1 MASTIASKQVNVS
14 VTILSISGLHV
25 KDTAVKK
32 KSVLRGI
39 SPSRA
44 FPSRSL
50 SPARRKKGN
59 LDVDTQSCAPS
70 TTSSSTN
77 IADNS
82 NNKSS
87 TTVVA
92 SFTRMAKKKKR
103 LTHVGSMPLQLSS
116 DVYDCDD
123 DILWPAVDDTSMQQ
137 KEDSSHYRFLHTF
150 DQHEESNDP
159 SLSSRLVPIQ
169 QQKEEQEAPQTIQIA
184 ISRQARMFKLGTA
197 SIPISADIR
206 SGSFVHTLPITNCN
220 PIKNKKNGV
229 NKPMMMKLKDDT
241 IKVSMDTDASIKIR
255 VAVSPSIGETVTISE
270 RFNVTMITD
279 SMMKQKEMHDMKM
292 KEEQMKEE
300 MRNMSHQKDVVAVEK
315 KVQPTLEDVST
326 TTTAPSSPGST
337 AQIIDDD
344 TLPMIRVMSH
354 PEDEQ
359 DNDPQEDIEE
369 TQDVEDDD
377 DDDEASCSSSAYMSV
392 PSKYQGQNLGLTRSH
407 STTTTDMS
415 SVVSDLTERCSFLSQ
430 NGIEVVPFNT
440 TPNDAK
446 LSSNPN
452 INTMLID
459 SKEDVQDRQPNLN
472 ATQSRAES
480 EDTHSVD
487 PSVPLGSSSFPH
499 RAAANN
505 SSTKRQTW
513 RERFSCV
520 GLNSSLLM
528 CRDNDG
534 NDISET
540 VSSVIEEDVVS
551 TNKYSLANF
560 ARCDNPLNIPSASYY
575 TDDGSFVE
583 EDSDDDD
590 ESTSSSELG
599 GDERYTALEGALFG

>member
-1 MASTIASKQVNVS
+1 MASTSKQVNVS
-14 VTILSISGLHV
+14 VTILSVSGLHV

-32 KSVLRGI
+32 KSGVLRGI

-50 SPARRKKGN
+50 SPARRKKGTH

-70 TTSSSTN
+70 TTSSSSNN
-77 IADNS
+77 ITDNS
-82 NNKSS
+82 NEKSS

-92 SFTRMAKKKKR
+92 SFTRMAKKKR
-103 LTHVGSMPLQLSS
+103 MTHVGSMPLQLSS
-116 DVYDCDD
+116 DNYDCDD
-123 DILWPAVDDTSMQQ
+123 DIQWPSIDTSMQQ
-137 KEDSSHYRFLHTF
+137 KEDLSHYRFMHTF

-169 QQKEEQEAPQTIQIA
+169 QQQEEQKAPQTIQIA
-184 ISRQARMFKLGTA
+184 ISRASRMFKLGTA
-197 SIPISADIR
+197 SIPLSADVR
-206 SGSFVHTLPITNCN
+206 SGTSILTLPITNCN

-241 IKVSMDTDASIKIR
+241 IKVSMDTDATIKIR
-255 VAVSPSIGETVTISE
+255 VVIEPTIGETVTISE
-270 RFNVTMITD
+270 RFNVTMISD
-279 SMMKQKEMHDMKM
+279 SMMKQKEMQDLKI
-292 KEEQMKEE
+292 KEE
-300 MRNMSHQKDVVAVEK
+300 MREMSPQEDVVAAEK
-315 KVQPTLEDVST
+315 KEQPTLEDVST

-344 TLPMIRVMSH
+344 DNIPMIRVLSH
-354 PEDEQ
+354 PDDEQ
-359 DNDPQEDIEE
+359 DDLQDDDPQEDTEE
-369 TQDVEDDD
+369 TQDVEDDEED
-377 DDDEASCSSSAYMSV
+377 DGDEASCSSSAYMSV
-392 PSKYQGQNLGLTRSH
+392 PSKYQGHNLSVTRSN

-415 SVVSDLTERCSFLSQ
+415 SVVSDLTEGCSFLSQ

-440 TPNDAK
+440 TPDHDM

-452 INTMLID
+452 INIMLID
-459 SKEDVQDRQPNLN
+459 SKEGVQDSQPILH
-472 ATQSRAES
+472 AAQSRAES
-480 EDTHSVD
+480 EDT
-487 PSVPLGSSSFPH
+487 PRPKSSLFPH
-499 RAAANN
+499 RAAADN

-528 CRDNDG
+528 CGDNDG

-540 VSSVIEEDVVS
+540 LSSVIEEDIVS
-551 TNKYSLANF
+551 TNKYSLSNF
-560 ARCDNPLNIPSASYY
+560 GRCDGVAYQPSASYY

-583 EDSDDDD
+583 EDEDSDDGDD
-590 ESTSSSELG
+590 ESTLNTESSG
-599 GDERYTALEGALFG
+599 RDERYTALEGFIFG

>member
-32 KSVLRGI
+32 KSGVLRGI

-59 LDVDTQSCAPS
+59 LDVDTQSCTPS
-70 TTSSSTN
+70 TTSSSNNN
-77 IADNS
+77 ITDNS
-82 NNKSS
+82 NE

-92 SFTRMAKKKKR
+92 SFTRMAKKKKKR
-103 LTHVGSMPLQLSS
+103 MAHVGSIPLKLSS
-116 DVYDCDD
+116 DNYDCDA
-123 DILWPAVDDTSMQQ
+123 DIQWPTIDASMQQ

-159 SLSSRLVPIQ
+159 SLPSRVPIQ
-169 QQKEEQEAPQTIQIA
+169 QQMDEQEVPQTIQIA
-184 ISRQARMFKLGTA
+184 ISRQGRMFKLGTA
-197 SIPISADIR
+197 SIPLSTDTR
-206 SGSFVHTLPITNCN
+206 SGSSDYTLPITNCN

-241 IKVSMDTDASIKIR
+241 IKVSMDTDATIKIR

-279 SMMKQKEMHDMKM
+279 SMIKQKEMQDMKM
-292 KEEQMKEE
+292 KEEQMRAMRE
-300 MRNMSHQKDVVAVEK
+300 MSLQKDVIAAEK
-315 KVQPTLEDVST
+315 KEQPTLEDVST

-344 TLPMIRVMSH
+344 TLSH

-359 DNDPQEDIEE
+359 DDPQEDTEE
-369 TQDVEDDD
+369 TQDVEDNEEEEE
-377 DDDEASCSSSAYMSV
+377 DDDEACCSSSAYMSV
-392 PSKYQGQNLGLTRSH
+392 PSKYQGHNLSVTRSN

-415 SVVSDLTERCSFLSQ
+415 SVVSDLTEGCSFLSQ

-440 TPNDAK
+440 TPDDAK

-459 SKEDVQDRQPNLN
+459 SKQDVQDRQPNLN

-480 EDTHSVD
+480 EDIHSMD
-487 PSVPLGSSSFPH
+487 PSVPVLKSSSFPH
-499 RAAANN
+499 LAAAIN

-520 GLNSSLLM
+520 GLNSALLM
-528 CRDNDG
+528 CGDNDG

-540 VSSVIEEDVVS
+540 LSAVVEEDVVS
-551 TNKYSLANF
+551 TNKYSLANLG
-560 ARCDNPLNIPSASYY
+560 RCHNPLSIPSASYY

-583 EDSDDDD
+583 DDGDSDDDD
-590 ESTSSSELG
+590 ESSSSSESSG
-599 GDERYTALEGALFG
+599 GRDERYTALEGALFG

>member
-1 MASTIASKQVNVS
+1 
-14 VTILSISGLHV
+14 
-25 KDTAVKK
+25 
-32 KSVLRGI
+32 
-39 SPSRA
+39 
-44 FPSRSL
+44 
-50 SPARRKKGN
+50 
-59 LDVDTQSCAPS
+59 
-70 TTSSSTN
+70 
-77 IADNS
+77 
-82 NNKSS
+82 
-87 TTVVA
+87 
-92 SFTRMAKKKKR
+92 MAKKKKR
-103 LTHVGSMPLQLSS
+103 LTHVGSLPLRLSS
-116 DVYDCDD
+116 DEYDCDA
-123 DILWPAVDDTSMQQ
+123 DIQWPNIDTLQQ
-137 KEDSSHYRFLHTF
+137 KEDMPSHYRFLYAF

-159 SLSSRLVPIQ
+159 SLSSRLLPTQ
-169 QQKEEQEAPQTIQIA
+169 QQKEENEAPQTIQIA
-184 ISRQARMFKLGTA
+184 ISRQGRMFKLGTA
-197 SIPISADIR
+197 SIPLSVDTR
-206 SGSFVHTLPITNCN
+206 SGSFVYTLPIANCN

-241 IKVSMDTDASIKIR
+241 IKVSMDTDATIKIR
-255 VAVSPSIGETVTISE
+255 VAVEPLIGETVTISE

-300 MRNMSHQKDVVAVEK
+300 ERNMAYQKDVVAAEK
-315 KVQPTLEDVST
+315 KEQPTLEDVST

-344 TLPMIRVMSH
+344 TLPMIRVLSH

-359 DNDPQEDIEE
+359 DPQEDTEE
-369 TQDVEDDD
+369 TQDYEVNEEDD
-377 DDDEASCSSSAYMSV
+377 DDDEASCSSSAYMSEL
-392 PSKYQGQNLGLTRSH
+392 PSKYQGQNLSVTRSN
-407 STTTTDMS
+407 SITTTDMS
-415 SVVSDLTERCSFLSQ
+415 SVVSDLTEGCSFLSQ

-440 TPNDAK
+440 TPDDAK

-459 SKEDVQDRQPNLN
+459 SNQDVQDRQPNLN
-472 ATQSRAES
+472 ATQSWAAS
-480 EDTHSVD
+480 EDT
-487 PSVPLGSSSFPH
+487 PRPKSFPH

-505 SSTKRQTW
+505 STKKQTW

-528 CRDNDG
+528 CGDNDG

-540 VSSVIEEDVVS
+540 LSSVIEEGVVS

-583 EDSDDDD
+583 EDEDSDDDD

>member
-1 MASTIASKQVNVS
+1 MTSKQVNVS

-32 KSVLRGI
+32 KSGVLRGI

-50 SPARRKKGN
+50 SPARRKKGIN

-70 TTSSSTN
+70 TTSSSNN
-77 IADNS
+77 ITDNS
-82 NNKSS
+82 NE

-103 LTHVGSMPLQLSS
+103 MTHVGSIPLQLSS
-116 DVYDCDD
+116 DNYDCGADV
-123 DILWPAVDDTSMQQ
+123 LWPVDDTSMQQ

-159 SLSSRLVPIQ
+159 SLSSRLLSTQ

-197 SIPISADIR
+197 SIPLSADTR
-206 SGSFVHTLPITNCN
+206 SGTSIHTLPITNCN

-241 IKVSMDTDASIKIR
+241 IKVSMDTDATIKIR
-255 VAVSPSIGETVTISE
+255 VAVEPTIGETVTISE

-279 SMMKQKEMHDMKM
+279 SMMKQKEMHDLKM
-292 KEEQMKEE
+292 KEEQMKE
-300 MRNMSHQKDVVAVEK
+300 MSLQDEVVAVEK
-315 KVQPTLEDVST
+315 KEQQPTLLEDVST

-337 AQIIDDD
+337 AQIIDDAM
-344 TLPMIRVMSH
+344 PMIRVLSH
-354 PEDEQ
+354 PDDEQ
-359 DNDPQEDIEE
+359 DDPQEDTEE
-369 TQDVEDDD
+369 TQDVEDYEEDDDDD
-377 DDDEASCSSSAYMSV
+377 DDDEASCSSSAYMSEV
-392 PSKYQGQNLGLTRSH
+392 PSKYQGHNLSVRRSN

-415 SVVSDLTERCSFLSQ
+415 SVVSDLTEGCSFLSQ

-459 SKEDVQDRQPNLN
+459 SKEDIQDRQPNLN
-472 ATQSRAES
+472 STQSRTES
-480 EDTHSVD
+480 EDTHLVD
-487 PSVPLGSSSFPH
+487 PSVPVPKSSSFPH
-499 RAAANN
+499 RASAEN
-505 SSTKRQTW
+505 SKRQTW

-528 CRDNDG
+528 CGENDG

-540 VSSVIEEDVVS
+540 LSSVIEEDIVS
-551 TNKYSLANF
+551 TNKYSLANLG
-560 ARCDNPLNIPSASYY
+560 RCHNPLSIPSASYY

-583 EDSDDDD
+583 DDEDSDDDN
-590 ESTSSSELG
+590 ESSSSSESSG
-599 GDERYTALEGALFG
+599 GRDERYTALEGALFG

>member
-1 MASTIASKQVNVS
+1 MTSKQVNVS
-14 VTILSISGLHV
+14 VTILSVSGLHV

-32 KSVLRGI
+32 KSGVLRGI

-50 SPARRKKGN
+50 SPARRKKGIN

-70 TTSSSTN
+70 TTSSSN
-77 IADNS
+77 NNS
-82 NNKSS
+82 NDKSL

-103 LTHVGSMPLQLSS
+103 ITHVGSIPLKLSS
-116 DVYDCDD
+116 DEYDCEA
-123 DILWPAVDDTSMQQ
+123 DIQWPAIDTSMQQ

-159 SLSSRLVPIQ
+159 SLSSRLLLPIQ
-169 QQKEEQEAPQTIQIA
+169 QQKEEQEALQTIQIA
-184 ISRQARMFKLGTA
+184 ISRQGRMFKLGTA
-197 SIPISADIR
+197 SIPLSADTR
-206 SGSFVHTLPITNCN
+206 SGSSVYTLPITNCN
-220 PIKNKKNGV
+220 PIKNKKSGV

-241 IKVSMDTDASIKIR
+241 IKVSMDTDATIKIR
-255 VAVSPSIGETVTISE
+255 VAVEPAIGETVTISE

-279 SMMKQKEMHDMKM
+279 SMMKQKEMHDLKM
-292 KEEQMKEE
+292 KEEQMKE
-300 MRNMSHQKDVVAVEK
+300 MSLQDEVVATK
-315 KVQPTLEDVST
+315 KKEQPTLEDVST

-344 TLPMIRVMSH
+344 TLPMIRVLSH
-354 PEDEQ
+354 PDDEQ
-359 DNDPQEDIEE
+359 DDDLQEDTEE
-369 TQDVEDDD
+369 TQDVEDNEEED

-392 PSKYQGQNLGLTRSH
+392 PSKYQGHNLSVTRSN
-407 STTTTDMS
+407 STTTTDIS
-415 SVVSDLTERCSFLSQ
+415 SVVSDLTEGCSFLSQ

-440 TPNDAK
+440 TPDDAK

-459 SKEDVQDRQPNLN
+459 SKEGVRDSQPNLN
-472 ATQSRAES
+472 STQSRAES
-480 EDTHSVD
+480 EDT
-487 PSVPLGSSSFPH
+487 PPKSSFPH
-499 RAAANN
+499 RAAADN
-505 SSTKRQTW
+505 SSSKKQTW

-528 CRDNDG
+528 CGDNNG

-540 VSSVIEEDVVS
+540 LSSVIEEDVVS
-551 TNKYSLANF
+551 TNKYSLANLG
-560 ARCDNPLNIPSASYY
+560 RCHNPLNIPSASYY

-583 EDSDDDD
+583 DDEDSDDDD
-590 ESTSSSELG
+590 ESSSSSESSG
-599 GDERYTALEGALFG
+599 GRDGRYTALEGALFG